1 MKVVKPS
8 QELIGQPTYRAI
20 GSALWTHLPI
30 LYSIYTIL
38 TSCIMAMQY
47 FLPSRPQLLLSA
59 GFPLFWVLLYVY
71 AAATSDSKQC
81 SSHRAWVIAGSISA
95 SVVIILFL
103 LSRFLFPVVTNNLV
117 SAVTDYFPEAIVS
130 QTGVLTDAEGNRL
143 RDVNG
148 IELTE
153 GTLVTMTDGRVL
165 RLEGSVLV
173 DAAQKSK
180 LIAFYEIMNVV
191 WLILLML
198 HCRRFR
204 GWHGVIRFFAAAL
217 LYGFILESGGVLS
230 HFFTENDYHVYF
242 PFFAAPMVTMLG
254 WPMVFYCVSHTW
266 DVLAKHWIKL
276 KNINS
281 FFAALFI
288 AMIAVS
294 WDLNVDPVATGLGLW
309 TWNAR
314 LPAWFFGVP
323 LVNFTSWFSA
333 VFAFG
338 VGYTVITR
346 STVSDKRK
354 TAAMFAV
361 IPLLLLAAAVINFG
375 ICGIAEGFGGPSWT
389 VMMQFWN

>member
-1 MKVVKPS
+1 MNTVITS
-8 QELIGQPTYRAI
+8 QKLIRKHARRSI
-20 GSALWTHLPI
+20 FNALWTHLPI

-38 TSCIMAMQY
+38 TSCMMAMQY
-47 FLPSRPQLLLSA
+47 FVPSRPQLLLSA
-59 GFPLFWVLLYVY
+59 GFPLLWVLLYVY
-71 AAATSDSKQC
+71 ASVSSEGKQ
-81 SSHRAWVIAGSISA
+81 RNRRPAWMIAGSVTGGAI
-95 SVVIILFL
+95 VILLL
-103 LSRFLFPVVTNNLV
+103 LSRFLVPVVTNNLV
-117 SAVTDYFPEAIVS
+117 MPVTDYFPESIVS
-130 QTGVLTDAEGNRL
+130 QTSILTDTEGNKL

-148 IELTE
+148 VELTE
-153 GTLVTMTDGRVL
+153 GALVTMTDGRVL

-180 LIAFYEIMNVV
+180 LIGFYEMMNVV
-191 WLILLML
+191 WLVLLVL

-204 GWHGVIRFFAAAL
+204 GWQGVIRFFVAAL

-254 WPMVFYCVSHTW
+254 WPMVFYCVCYIW
-266 DVLAKHWIKL
+266 DILAKHWIKL
-276 KNINS
+276 QKINS
-281 FFAALFI
+281 LLAALVI
-288 AMIAVS
+288 SMIALC

-346 STVSDKRK
+346 SRVSEKKK

-375 ICGIAEGFGGPSWT
+375 ICGIAEGFGGPAWT
-389 VMMQFWN
+389 VMMQFWK